1 MINVITHVL
10 LPVFVALTRFL
21 AMFAFWI
28 RLCWIMETL
37 HSYKSS
43 NLTILS
49 MFAYSTLPE
58 CGQPTVNTLWM
69 TGEIHRL
76 P

>member
-49 MFAYSTLPE
+49 MFAYSTLP
-58 CGQPTVNTLWM
+58 
-69 TGEIHRL
+69 
-76 P
+76 